1 VTFGARQLSASS
13 SYNLQFAGTNEEFAI
28 YAYALSA
35 AQVRNH
41 FAAGSNRPPVFVT
54 NPFTEPGANAGQPYS
69 ASMATNATD
78 SVGNPITFSKLSGPS
93 WLSVDGSGALSG
105 TPLSSANGLNSFQVS
120 AADSYGLSNSATMYI
135 TVTAAPSILA
145 TASRAGSNFFLN
157 WSGGIAPYQ
166 VQIATNLGA
175 PLWQNLGAPISS
187 PPVSLSPSNQAAFFR
202 ILGN

>member
-1 VTFGARQLSASS
+1 
-13 SYNLQFAGTNEEFAI
+13 LQFAGTNEEFAL
-28 YAYALSA
+28 YNYALSA

-41 FAAGSNRPPVFVT
+41 FAAASPP
-54 NPFTEPGANAGQPYS
+54 
-69 ASMATNATD
+69 
-78 SVGNPITFSKLSGPS
+78 I
-93 WLSVDGSGALSG
+93 
-105 TPLSSANGLNSFQVS
+105 
-120 AADSYGLSNSATMYI
+120 I
-135 TVTAAPSILA
+135 A